1 MNQKPFNLPVLTK
14 RQINSI
20 LKNRPLE
27 DIPTLLSIEKILK
40 SKRGH
45 VFKTP
50 KKNTPVILLLSGGLD
65 TSIIWDILLRKY
77 ELNVYPLFI
86 RRGQIRM
93 PLEEKAV
100 NDFANYYKNKYPSL
114 FHPPFKVT
122 TAIPPLEIRWNIT
135 KYADYSVSHKPTSS
149 LGLPLYSSELF
160 NSAVQYAYYLQFNKN
175 IVIRDI
181 FCGFMPSDGTLY
193 RYETL
198 TSIRSNNYNICNLTG
213 DFSWQLSS
221 LALEKELGF
230 IFEKETLIEWAH
242 SQDLPVQLSNSC
254 IKFSYFQC
262 GKCGFCLLR
271 KKSFL
276 TAGISDKT
284 VYLVDMYP
292 QLLYKILNKLSLLF
306 ETLMFLLVVWLS
318 FVKNFLYFFKH
329 RY

>member
-1 MNQKPFNLPVLTK
+1 MRQKYPTLPTLTK
-14 RQINSI
+14 NQIDSI
-20 LKNRPLE
+20 LKNRLLE
-27 DIPTLLSIEKILK
+27 DLPTLSSIEKNLK

-45 VFKTP
+45 VFKMP

-65 TSIIWDILLRKY
+65 TTIIWDILLSKY

-100 NDFANYYKNKYPSL
+100 NDFANFYKKTYPHL
-114 FHPPFKVT
+114 FHTPLKVT
-122 TAIPPLEIRWNIT
+122 TAIPPLEIRWDIT
-135 KYADYSVSHKPTSS
+135 KHADYPITQKPTSS

-160 NSAVQYAYYLQFNKN
+160 NTAVQYAYYLQFNKN
-175 IVIRDI
+175 ILIRDI

-230 IFEKETLIEWAH
+230 IFEKETLVEWAYAH
-242 SQDLPVQLSNSC
+242 NLPVELSNSC
-254 IKFSYFQC
+254 IKFSYYQC

-276 TAGISDKT
+276 SAGITDKT
-284 VYLVDMYP
+284 IYLVDMSP
-292 QLLYKILNKLSLLF
+292 QILFKVLNKLLLLF
-306 ETLMFLLVVWLS
+306 QTFKFLLVVWLS